1 MPKLSIGKLIKD
13 ESKSHNIRTVSLIVT
28 KSCNLRCLYCYEK
41 HNLRDNNVM
50 DLPIA
55 KDAISRYMMA
65 DDDYDLLEIEFFGGE
80 PFLEFKFIKEVV
92 DWFHKYKWPKKH
104 MFLIGTN
111 GTILTVEM
119 KNWLIENKNCV
130 NVGISIDG
138 TRTAHNISRDN
149 SYDMLKKN
157 LSFFKNN
164 WPHQPAKMTICAETI
179 PYVAES
185 IIELEEIGLNFTA
198 NIGFEDIWGDREN
211 KKRLLG
217 IYEQQLDIL
226 VEYYADRPDLYPV
239 SPILEALPEYLYLPD
254 YGKSQQKEIKRF
266 CGAGHE
272 MVVIDIDGNTF
283 PCHRFLPWVSGRQA
297 PKENANCQRAWK
309 PDKCAQ
315 CKLIISCPTCAGFN
329 WEINGETGTRTT
341 YHCDSFKLEVMA
353 SAKLE
358 AIKLSN
364 RFNEI
369 DDLDQKEK
377 RKMKKR
383 LESIIDLIE
392 IGF

>member
-1 MPKLSIGKLIKD
+1 MPKLSIRKLIKD
-13 ESKSHNIRTVSLIVT
+13 EGKSHNIRTVSLIVT

-50 DLPIA
+50 DLPVA

-65 DDDYDLLEIEFFGGE
+65 DDDYDTLEIEFFGGE
-80 PFLEFKFIKEVV
+80 PFLEFQFIKEVV
-92 DWFHKYKWPKKH
+92 DWFHKYKWPKTH

-111 GTILTVEM
+111 GTILTDDM

-157 LSFFKNN
+157 LSFFKDN
-164 WPHQPAKMTICAETI
+164 WPQQSAKMTICAETI

-185 IIELEEIGLNFTA
+185 IIELEENGLNFTA
-198 NIGFEDIWGDREN
+198 NIGFEDIWGDQEN

-272 MVVIDIDGNTF
+272 MVVIDINGNTF

-315 CKLIISCPTCAGFN
+315 CKLILSCPTCAGFN
-329 WEINGETGTRTT
+329 WEINGDTGTRTT

-369 DDLDQKEK
+369 DDLNQKEK
-377 RKMKKR
+377 RKIKDVSSP
-383 LESIIDLIE
+383 LLI
-392 IGF
+392 